1 MSSISSVS
9 SASAVS
15 YIAPTTTTTASQQ
28 TDDTAQAGGTKFS
41 KMGELMSKLQD
52 LAKSDPDKAKAV
64 MAKISQD
71 LKAKADSSGDKRMAE
86 LADKF
91 GQAAQSGDLSVLK
104 PKEGGGGHHHHSG
117 TPSGQTGAY
126 QAQQSSMSDIEDVI
140 SSDLSS

>member
-9 SASAVS
+9 GTSAVS
-15 YIAPTTTTTASQQ
+15 YIAPTSSATTTQQ
-28 TDDTAQAGGTKFS
+28 TDDAPPAGGTKLS

-52 LAKSDPDKAKAV
+52 LAQTDPDKAKSV
-64 MAKISQD
+64 LAKISQD
-71 LKAKADSSGDKRMAE
+71 LKAKSQTSGDSRMAE

-104 PKEGGGGHHHHSG
+104 PKEGGGGHHHHAG
-117 TPSGQTGAY
+117 TPSGQTAAY
-126 QAQQSSMSDIEDVI
+126 QAQQSGMDDVEDII